1 MLSLSQRQSLL
12 QRLSPQQV
20 QYLKML
26 QLPVLALEQR
36 IKEEIE
42 LNPLLEEATDA
53 AADQE
58 TTDAAADQEATFDQE
73 AAPLERRDDDEI
85 DAGAAR
91 EEREADRDIDWD
103 EYAAGDYDGYKAPS
117 FTGQEQEEQDEYPQ
131 RAEESLSEQLLT
143 QLHMQDLSDDEIAL
157 AEEIIGNIDDHGY
170 LLRGL
175 REIVDD
181 LNKFVAA
188 TRAHSAAQPQ
198 VSAALGDGRFDAYE
212 DLITD
217 EPFGRDR
224 LLASVIEH
232 ERADEEDGFA
242 GDLDESVH
250 DRHDGYVR
258 VPSDDGRL
266 DGADLRG
273 GADRVDGG
281 ASMHDSAPTV
291 DASPTS
297 VAAEPTIATMS
308 LEEMSRLSIEELSRL
323 LERGTSAFTQA
334 AAETPPPAT
343 AASMTSAADVEA
355 VTPAPGQAENGLE
368 IPEVFTLAEAE
379 RILRKIQRLDPPGI
393 GSRDL
398 RECLMVQL
406 ETQLDRSDAHALAY
420 RLLRDA
426 YQEFTMRHFEKIA
439 HKLGCEME
447 DLREPIEVIRS
458 LNPKPGQGSSTLV
471 DGNYVTPDF
480 VIERDG
486 EDILIIPND
495 RGLPA
500 LRINRAYQELI
511 RRGEGKR
518 KDVDRDTR
526 KFIREKFESA
536 KWFIASIHQ
545 RRQTMSKVMR
555 AIVDLQQ
562 EFFISGPNS
571 IRPMIYK
578 DVAERIEMDI
588 STICR
593 VVNGKYAQTDYGT
606 FELRYFFSEKLETA
620 SGEEVSTKVVKA
632 RIQEMIEAEDKRHPL
647 SDDAIAQEMER
658 AGFNVARRTVA
669 KYREQMNIPVARMR
683 RAL

>member
-42 LNPLLEEATDA
+42 LNPLLEEATDVA
-53 AADQE
+53 AEQE
-58 TTDAAADQEATFDQE
+58 TTFDQE
-73 AAPLERRDDDEI
+73 ATPLERRDDDEPETG
-85 DAGAAR
+85 AGGD
-91 EEREADRDIDWD
+91 EREADRDIDWD
-103 EYAAGDYDGYKAPS
+103 EYASGDYDGYKAPS

-143 QLHMQDLSDDEIAL
+143 QLHMQNLSDDEIAL

-188 TRAHSAAQPQ
+188 TRAGSAVQPQ
-198 VSAALGDGRFDAYE
+198 ASAVLGDGRFDAYE

-224 LLASVIEH
+224 LLASALEH
-232 ERADEEDGFA
+232 EHAGEDGTFA
-242 GDLDESVH
+242 DDHDAIDEDAHGRLDDH
-250 DRHDGYVR
+250 VR
-258 VPSDDGRL
+258 VPSDGGRL
-266 DGADLRG
+266 DGADLRN
-273 GADRVDGG
+273 GADRTDGG
-281 ASMHDSAPTV
+281 ASIQDAATPF
-291 DASPTS
+291 DASGTS

-308 LEEMSRLSIEELSRL
+308 LEAMSRLSIEELSRL
-323 LERGTSAFTQA
+323 LERGTSAFAPA
-334 AAETPPPAT
+334 AAEGSAT
-343 AASMTSAADVEA
+343 TIAAAADASAADAGTVVQEQPEI
-355 VTPAPGQAENGLE
+355 VPE

-379 RILRKIQRLDPPGI
+379 RILHKIQRLDPPGI

-439 HKLGCEME
+439 HKLGCEVE

-458 LNPKPGQGSSTLV
+458 LNPKPGEGSSTLV

-511 RRGEGKR
+511 RRGEGRR

-562 EFFISGPNS
+562 EFFLSGPNF

-578 DVAERIEMDI
+578 DVAEKIEMDI
-588 STICR
+588 STVCR

-632 RIQEMIEAEDKRHPL
+632 RIQEMIEAEDKRRPL